1 MPRSASGP
9 ARIHQEMP
17 PRPVPEKKDK
27 DKHKNQLSRHPFIR
41 LNRRIATDERHHA
54 RWHGV
59 FYLPS
64 SVLLLDCPSG
74 YPKQA
79 SMVAAHNQPSEA
91 TAISASYPC
100 GLLVPVLAFHLGHS
114 KQFFVLL
121 RGPEGIFS
129 ATSQRL
135 ELYSSHLFRPLPR
148 THNGSNGSSG
158 HRAKIL
164 YQCLQ
169 SRFYC
174 SQLLP
179 TTHLL
184 SVGPVEVAGEHESL

>member
-17 PRPVPEKKDK
+17 PEPVPEKKRTRTSTRIII
-27 DKHKNQLSRHPFIR
+27 QTSIHPSD
-41 LNRRIATDERHHA
+41 RRIATDERHHA

-121 RGPEGIFS
+121 RGHEGIFS

-148 THNGSNGSSG
+148 THNGSNGSSD

-184 SVGPVEVAGEHESL
+184 SVRPVEVVGEHESL